1 MLRSSQFSSLIKRN
15 RSQQL
20 RICADQGDGWLLF
33 FGDNSEVTA
42 SGTTETDLGD
52 TLLNGNNIAMVRIT
66 IRLPF
71 PSQFE
76 LCSWRSV
83 FSFVTSLILSVITV
97 YLRLFFWKKPAL
109 EGEILCFA
117 SCGEG
122 EQCGRDADIFFPH
135 DPAYTRWQGAQGLG
149 SPSIHFPTS
158 TNTTNHKTPTTN
170 MNIETEDG
178 EMRQYG
184 TEEW

>member
-1 MLRSSQFSSLIKRN
+1 MFCVL
-15 RSQQL
+15 
-20 RICADQGDGWLLF
+20 W
-33 FGDNSEVTA
+33 
-42 SGTTETDLGD
+42 
-52 TLLNGNNIAMVRIT
+52 
-66 IRLPF
+66 
-71 PSQFE
+71 
-76 LCSWRSV
+76 
-83 FSFVTSLILSVITV
+83 
-97 YLRLFFWKKPAL
+97 
-109 EGEILCFA
+109 
-117 SCGEG
+117 EG